1 MHGFIVRIFSHT
13 NTLIALMKSIYK
25 SFDELCVVQDVL
37 MDNIDYDANLESV
50 SEQIFQGDGRDGE
63 KVYST

>member
-50 SEQIFQGDGRDGE
+50 SEQIFQGDDRDGE
-63 KVYST
+63 KVSK